1 MFVVVKRSKTSKREL
16 VYIVESYRDEN
27 QRIRQR
33 IIKKCGELS
42 ELLAEDPQA
51 MEKLREEAR
60 RMSGESTAR
69 EVELSINLGL
79 PNSESS
85 PTVNYGYFFVESLF
99 QSLHIDRFLD
109 RRISDAA
116 LAKSLAATLRQLVI
130 REFFGSLASPD
141 PSSVPSFL
149 FAGADQ
155 DRNPVPF
162 LANLQPLVAIESD
175 LQKHVYKMAN
185 KGHEC
190 TDAVASLDITSY
202 FFNSTGTGEQGEAQ
216 TDESAMSAMILVQM
230 GMLFDRYR
238 NPAACVLF
246 LDGKANDTGTL
257 IKAIDKLK
265 DKYRLEKVVVTSDRG
280 IGSNGELAELYES
293 GNGYVIGRRVKNSPI
308 PVQEKI
314 LDEDGYKWNESGTFK
329 FKSFAAERVVGNT
342 VIPEKVISMWTSR
355 NAAKMKQRRDR
366 SLIDYLSSMGENAS
380 ESYADMMRYVSIR
393 EASNVPGEQTSDYG
407 FFSFDAESYAR
418 DVALD
423 GYYAL
428 VTTET
433 EIPEHV
439 VVKRYHNLQ
448 KLGRAFAAPDSDVEG
463 APRELWSYADVEG
476 YFLVAFITRVIERK
490 LERMLGYKYDVDEL
504 KDALSGALC
513 KNIGQDI
520 FDFSVQ
526 TESFKD
532 IEAAFG
538 VEFDRSYATLE
549 MIRKYRKEVIA
560 AL

>member
-42 ELLAEDPQA
+42 ELLAADPDA
-51 MEKLREEAR
+51 MEHLKEEAL
-60 RMSGESTAR
+60 RMSSESTAR

-99 QSLHIDRFLD
+99 QSLRIERFLD
-109 RRISDAA
+109 RRFGDTAQSKH
-116 LAKSLAATLRQLVI
+116 LASVLRHLVV
-130 REFFGSLASPD
+130 REFFGPLAHPD
-141 PSSVPSFL
+141 PSPVPTFL
-149 FAGADQ
+149 FAGTD
-155 DRNPVPF
+155 DTSVPA
-162 LANLQPLVAIESD
+162 LAELQPLVEMQTD
-175 LQKHVYKMAN
+175 LQKHIYKMAN

-202 FFNSTGTGEQGEAQ
+202 FFNSTGTGEQNENQ
-216 TDESAMSAMILVQM
+216 TDEAAMDAMILVQM

-246 LDGKANDTGTL
+246 PDGKANDTEAL
-257 IKAIDKLK
+257 IRVIDKLK
-265 DKYRLEKVVVTSDRG
+265 SKYNLSKVVVTSDRG
-280 IGSNGELAELYES
+280 IGSNAELADLYES
-293 GNGYVIGRRVKNSPI
+293 GNGYVIGRRVKNSPV
-308 PVQEKI
+308 PVQERI
-314 LDEDGYKWNESGTFK
+314 LDDEGYKWNESGTFK
-329 FKSFAAERVVGNT
+329 FKSFSAERVVGTT
-342 VIPEKVISMWTSR
+342 VIPEKVIAMWTSR

-366 SLIDYLSSMGENAS
+366 SLIDYLSGVTEADPD
-380 ESYADMMRYVSIR
+380 SYADMMRYVSIR
-393 EASNVPGEQTSDYG
+393 EAATVPGETSDFS

-439 VVKRYHNLQ
+439 VIRRYHNLQ
-448 KLGRAFAAPDSDVEG
+448 KLGRAFGAPDSDVEG
-463 APRELWSYADVEG
+463 APSELWSYEDVEG
-476 YFLVAFITRVIERK
+476 YFLVAFITMVIERK
-490 LERMLGYKYDVDEL
+490 LERMLGYKYDIDTL
-504 KDALSGALC
+504 KAALTDAIC

-526 TESFKD
+526 TEPFKD

-549 MIRKYRKEVIA
+549 MIRKYRKEVVN

>member
-1 MFVVVKRSKTSKREL
+1 MFRMFVVVKRSKTSKREL

-42 ELLAEDPQA
+42 ELLAEDPNA
-51 MEKLREEAR
+51 MERLKEEAR
-60 RMSGESTAR
+60 DMSVESTAR

-79 PNSESS
+79 PNSQSS

-99 QSLHIDRFLD
+99 QSLRIERFLD
-109 RRISDAA
+109 RHIDDPVQSR
-116 LAKSLAATLRQLVI
+116 SLASALRKLVI
-130 REFFGSLASPD
+130 REFFGPLANPE
-141 PSSVPSFL
+141 PNPVPELL
-149 FAGADQ
+149 FAGQEAE
-155 DRNPVPF
+155 REPL
-162 LANLQPLVAIESD
+162 LAELQPLVEMQED
-175 LQKHVYKMAN
+175 LQKHIYKMAN

-202 FFNSTGTGEQGEAQ
+202 FFNSTGTGDRVENQ
-216 TDESAMSAMILVQM
+216 TDEAAMSAMILVQM

-246 LDGKANDTGTL
+246 PDGKANDTETL

-265 DKYRLEKVVVTSDRG
+265 SKYGLTKVVVTSDRG
-280 IGSNGELAELYES
+280 IGTNAELADLYES
-293 GNGYVIGRRVKNSPI
+293 GNGYVIGRRVKNSAVS
-308 PVQEKI
+308 VQERI
-314 LDEDGYKWNESGTFK
+314 LDEEGYKWNESGTFK
-329 FKSFAAERVVGNT
+329 FKSFAAERVVGPT

-366 SLIDYLSSMGENAS
+366 SLIDYLSGMAEDNTEN
-380 ESYADMMRYVSIR
+380 YADMMRYVSIR
-393 EASNVPGEQTSDYG
+393 EAANVPGDS

-439 VVKRYHNLQ
+439 VIRRYHNLQ
-448 KLGRAFAAPDSDVEG
+448 KLGRAFAAPDSDVVA
-463 APRELWSYADVEG
+463 APRELWSYEDVEG
-476 YFLVAFITRVIERK
+476 YFLVAFVTSVIERK
-490 LERMLGYKYDVDEL
+490 LERMLGYKYDIDTL
-504 KDALSGALC
+504 KAALAGARC

-520 FDFSVQ
+520 FDFSMQ
-526 TESFKD
+526 TEPFRD

-538 VEFDRSYATLE
+538 VEFDRAYATLE
-549 MIRKYRKEVIA
+549 MIRKYRKEVIK